1 MLKRSILA
9 AVVIAAPLAVPF
21 GAQAAD
27 TTAETVVATVNGQDI
42 TLGQM
47 LVMKQSIQDP
57 QMAGLPNQALWDL
70 LLDQLVRQTAVAE
83 TGTETA
89 GTRAQLELQR
99 RNTLAAEAV
108 SKIAEAEPTEDEI
121 KAAYDSTFGSAE
133 ATTEYSAAHILVP
146 TEEKAQELKK
156 QIDEGADFGTL
167 AEENSTGPTGPNKGD
182 LGWFEAAQM
191 VPEFSDALVKMEKGQ
206 VSDPVQTQFGWHLI
220 KLNDTR
226 VKEAPKLEEVHEQ
239 LVQMVRRQRVEA
251 AIESVTA
258 EAKVEKTGDLS
269 PDLLND
275 TDLLEA
281 E

>member
-27 TTAETVVATVNGQDI
+27 ATAESVVATVNGQDI

>member
-27 TTAETVVATVNGQDI
+27 ATAETVVATVNGQDI